1 MKRKMWNAPLLMPG
15 IFLAIA
21 MIFVACSDDDDG
33 GDDPQGPELTITSF
47 NPTTARIDETVVI
60 TGTGFNT
67 DFSQNSVFFTGSQ
80 SSATPGLAQAI
91 LEEGNAT
98 SLTVIVPESAIDGPI
113 TVRANGVEAVSS
125 QSFTVDTSL
134 PDPVLTSLDPTNGLP
149 GVAVTITGENF
160 GEDATVIQVLFGD
173 TEAQVSSITNTSIV
187 TAVPENLEEGE
198 LQVSVSRDGVSAST
212 TLSFTVNPL
221 PVGVKTAYWVAQE
234 GVFRGV
240 ITETGVD
247 ITLLYSAA
255 EDENVGSS
263 GIDLDLDGGYIYW
276 TSRGDGVVRA
286 PIDGEGP
293 IELLY
298 EVGGTSGIYDIT
310 LDIENKTLYVMTESG
325 FFDPDQNS
333 FINRAPMDGSGELKS
348 IYTLPKSSNLAVSP
362 KLYVANNKLYWTD
375 ERLIAVSEGSLD
387 GSTDPIVL
395 FDDSDGLVRP
405 TGITFDPDGERLF
418 IADNRID
425 GGGSSSILVGKL
437 DGSGDLTTLVGPG
450 DNVRSPSDM
459 EIDLENGFVF
469 WLNATNENNMGE
481 TELNRASLD
490 GQTVEVLFDGFNF
503 ANYFDLEIGVLGQN

>member
-1 MKRKMWNAPLLMPG
+1 MKRKTWITPLL
-15 IFLAIA
+15 ILTVFIVA
-21 MIFVACSDDDDG
+21 MITFAGCSDDDDG
-33 GDDPQGPELTITSF
+33 GGEDPQDPELAITSF
-47 NPTTARIDETVVI
+47 NPTTARVGDTIVI
-60 TGTGFNT
+60 TGTGFNAE
-67 DFSQNSVFFTGSQ
+67 FSQNTVFFTGSE

-91 LEEGNAT
+91 LEDGNTT
-98 SLTVIVPESAIDGPI
+98 SLTVIVPDNAINGPI
-113 TVRANGVEAVSS
+113 RVRADGEEAVSS
-125 QSFTVDTSL
+125 QSFTIDTSL

-149 GVAVTITGENF
+149 GVEVTIIGDNF
-160 GEDATVIQVLFGD
+160 GEDATVIQVSFGD
-173 TEAQVSSITNTSIV
+173 TEAQVSSVTNTSIV

-198 LQVSVSRDGVSAST
+198 LQVSVSRGGVGANT
-212 TLSFTVNPL
+212 TLAFTVNPL
-221 PVGVKTAYWVAQE
+221 PVGVRTAYWVADE

-255 EDENVGSS
+255 DNENVGDR
-263 GIDLDLDGGYIYW
+263 GIDLDLDAGYIYW
-276 TSRGDGVVRA
+276 TSFGDGVVRA
-286 PIDGEGP
+286 PINGQGP

-298 EVGGTSGIYDIT
+298 ESARIYDIA
-310 LDIENKTLYVMTESG
+310 LDIESQTLYVITESG
-325 FFDPDQNS
+325 RRDPEQNS
-333 FINRAPMDGSGELKS
+333 FINRAPMDGSGELEPIYSFSKS
-348 IYTLPKSSNLAVSP
+348 TNLAVSP

-375 ERLIAVSEGSLD
+375 ETLIAVLEGSLD
-387 GSTDPIVL
+387 GSTESVVL

-405 TGITFDPDGERLF
+405 TGITFDPVGERIF
-418 IADNRID
+418 IADNGTA
-425 GGGSSSILVGKL
+425 GGEPSSIFVGNL

-503 ANYFDLEIGVLGQN
+503 ANYFDLEIGVLDEN

>member
-1 MKRKMWNAPLLMPG
+1 MHTKTLTKLIRSAGLM
-15 IFLAIA
+15 ITLMLTISS
-21 MIFVACSDDDDG
+21 CDDEDDENNM
-33 GDDPQGPELTITSF
+33 GPEEPTVTITGFAPQTARVDEEVTISGNGF
-47 NPTTARIDETVVI
+47 NP
-60 TGTGFNT
+60 
-67 DFSQNSVFFTGSQ
+67 DFSQNRVFFSGN
-80 SSATPGLAQAI
+80 AEAI
-91 LEEGNAT
+91 IRSGNAT
-98 SLTVIVPESAIDGPI
+98 SLVAQVPNDAQDGPI
-113 TVRANGVEAVSS
+113 TVQANGEEAVS
-125 QSFTVDTSL
+125 QASFTLDTSL
-134 PDPVLTSLDPTNGLP
+134 PAPTLSSIDPTNGLA

-160 GEDATVIQVLFGD
+160 GEDAKVIKVLFGN
-173 TEAQVSSITNTSIV
+173 TEAQISSVTHTNIV

-198 LQVSVSRDGVSAST
+198 LQVSVSRDGVSANN

-221 PVGVKTAYWVAQE
+221 PVGVKTAYWVAEE
-234 GVFRGV
+234 GIFRGI

-255 EDENVGSS
+255 EDENVGNS

-286 PIDGEGP
+286 PIDGKGP

-298 EVGGTSGIYDIT
+298 EVGGTGGIYDIA
-310 LDIENKTLYVMTESG
+310 LDIENQTLYVMTESG
-325 FFDPDQNS
+325 FFDPQQNS
-333 FINRAPMDGSGELKS
+333 FINRAPMDGSGELEP
-348 IYTLPKSSNLAVSP
+348 IYTLPNSTNLAVSP

-375 ERLIAVSEGSLD
+375 ERSIAVSEGSLD
-387 GSTDPIVL
+387 GSTEPVVL

-405 TGITFDPDGERLF
+405 TGITFDPDGKKLF

-425 GGGSSSILVGKL
+425 VGGTSSILMGNL
-437 DGSGDLTTLVGPG
+437 DGSGDLATLAGPG
-450 DNVRSPSDM
+450 DNVRSPLDM

-490 GQTVEVLFDGFNF
+490 GQTVEVLFDGFNH